1 MRYPFPGF
9 FTTRGISFF
18 KNVTFELDFP
28 MVNVY
33 FLRGAL
39 IEKGETFMSS
49 GKRYQIKRVLNNNS
63 LVALDE
69 QMAEVIL
76 LGKGI
81 GFDKKKGEYIVH
93 DTKIEKVFV
102 LSSED
107 KREQMVRIFA
117 ETDEEIIQAVNEFI
131 QEIEKKIDR
140 KFTENF
146 LVTLI
151 DHLSFAIKR
160 LKQGIQIQNP
170 FLHEVRSLYAH
181 EYRLAEQG
189 IRTLEKRLNM
199 DIPDDEIGFITLHLH
214 SSRTNQELGRMN
226 RYSLLIARLINV
238 IETELDIEVD
248 KTSIDYARLLTHLRF
263 AIERAETKKMLGEN
277 HPLSGLLRTEYPVC
291 YNLSWKLVKIMQNE
305 LRVEIPESEVSYLTL
320 HIQRIV
326 NHIDPS

>member
-1 MRYPFPGF
+1 
-9 FTTRGISFF
+9 
-18 KNVTFELDFP
+18 
-28 MVNVY
+28 
-33 FLRGAL
+33 
-39 IEKGETFMSS
+39 MSS

>member
-1 MRYPFPGF
+1 
-9 FTTRGISFF
+9 
-18 KNVTFELDFP
+18 V
-28 MVNVY
+28 
-33 FLRGAL
+33 
-39 IEKGETFMSS
+39 EKGETLMNS

-81 GFDKKKGEYIVH
+81 GFDKKKGESIVH
-93 DTKIEKVFV
+93 DEKIEKIFV
-102 LSSED
+102 PSSDD

-117 ETDEEIIQAVNEFI
+117 ETEEEIIQAVNEFI
-131 QEIEKKIDR
+131 QEIETKMDR

-151 DHLSFAIKR
+151 DHLSFAVKR
-160 LKQGIQIQNP
+160 LKQGIQIHNP
-170 FLHEVRSLYAH
+170 FLHEVRSLYAY

-199 DIPDDEIGFITLHLH
+199 EIPDDEIGFVTLHLH

-226 RYSLLIARLINV
+226 RYSLLIARLITV
-238 IETELDIEVD
+238 IENELDIELD

-263 AIERAETKKMLGEN
+263 AIERAETQKMLGEN

-305 LRVEIPESEVSYLTL
+305 LRVEIPEAEVSYLTL
-320 HIQRIV
+320 HIQRIISHV
-326 NHIDPS
+326 DPS